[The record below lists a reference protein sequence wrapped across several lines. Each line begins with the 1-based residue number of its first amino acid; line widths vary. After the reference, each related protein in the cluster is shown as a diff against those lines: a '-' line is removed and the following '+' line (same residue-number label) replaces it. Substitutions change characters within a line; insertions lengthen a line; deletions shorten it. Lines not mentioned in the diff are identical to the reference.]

1 MRHGK
6 SNFTILKS
14 KSFHRSRRW
23 ALAILAARTSH
34 PRRESRDP
42 RLEFSQSHHSPAS
55 LRALVSALAVG
66 HWQWHPRAPLGHRT
80 LRRTLRRS
88 RWLAAGGT
96 TPVYQVTLPR
106 PLRLAPCA
114 HIPAPALGLAQMASE
129 SLGPRFLPCC
139 PPWLSSLSLGC
150 ATRRT
155 DRDQPVHAH
164 GVQVLWEARLD
175 VRADEL
181 EAGELEEVAHV
192 IVGADN
198 GGVLGVE

>member
-139 PPWLSSLSLGC
+139 PGSRHSPSAAPLAAPTGTNQYMRTGCRSSGKPVWTSERTSLRP
-150 ATRRT
+150 ASLKRWRM
-155 DRDQPVHAH
+155 
-164 GVQVLWEARLD
+164 
-175 VRADEL
+175 
-181 EAGELEEVAHV
+181 
-192 IVGADN
+192 
-198 GGVLGVE
+198 